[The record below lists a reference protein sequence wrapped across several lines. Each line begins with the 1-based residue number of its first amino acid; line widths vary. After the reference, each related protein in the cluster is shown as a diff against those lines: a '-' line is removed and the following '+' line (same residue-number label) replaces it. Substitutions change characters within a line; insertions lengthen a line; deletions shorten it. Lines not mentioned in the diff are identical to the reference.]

1 MVFPL
6 TTGALQKQ
14 IQSLRSLSFT
24 ERNVNNLFVEPSG
37 VGKKHLVIA
46 MGYETVRAGIKVSF
60 TTASLLLQQSDV
72 QRQGRYKT
80 VLHHCVMAPKLLII
94 DKIGYLPFGQWDQIF
109 AGDAG
114 LTSAMMD

>member
-24 ERNVNNLFVEPSG
+24 ERNVNSLFVEPSG

-46 MGYETVRAGIKVSF
+46 MGYEALCGNIKVSF
-60 TTASLLLQQSDV
+60 TAAGLLLQQSDA
-72 QRQGRYKT
+72 QQN
-80 VLHHCVMAPKLLII
+80 
-94 DKIGYLPFGQWDQIF
+94 
-109 AGDAG
+109 
-114 LTSAMMD
+114 SASSWRNGSEAAHYR